1 MSIIR
6 TRMNNKTRLIN
17 KSNMKKAF
25 AISAITV
32 LMVACS
38 SPKDGS
44 TTSTF
49 TFDTTKVDSGKTFYQ
64 CPMHLEVIS
73 EKADNC
79 PKCDMALESVV
90 KQ

>member
-1 MSIIR
+1 
-6 TRMNNKTRLIN
+6 
-17 KSNMKKAF
+17 MKIAF
-25 AISAITV
+25 VISANAV

-49 TFDTTKVDSGKTFYQ
+49 AFDTSKVDSGKTFYQ

-73 EKADNC
+73 AKADNC